1 MRRILLIAA
10 LCLLTAA
17 STGCKKAQLRRQLK
31 ELMGSTIVL
40 PEKITC
46 VYNGEVYPMPD
57 SLREKAKL
65 IVYLDSTECAS
76 CRISHLES
84 YHQLFHLSEETGLFE
99 VVVLLSNTELYGMSI
114 LRYVSDQM
122 LEHPIYCDVENK
134 FLRLNPSIPKT
145 ALSFHSFL
153 VDHVGVPVCVGD
165 PSMSETMYLIFLKSI
180 NKLVK

>member
-1 MRRILLIAA
+1 MPSYSRFDRLQEGAA
-10 LCLLTAA
+10 TQTIEGTDGQHDR
-17 STGCKKAQLRRQLK
+17 SPGEDHLRVQRGGLSDA
-31 ELMGSTIVL
+31 GF
-40 PEKITC
+40 PA
-46 VYNGEVYPMPD
+46 GE
-57 SLREKAKL
+57 AKL